1 MKALTERME
10 NCNSSHHPQGGH
22 VGSKLSSF
30 KKANWKN
37 EKLQLLSSSSMRRSY
52 TVKTTVLF
60 SHTLIGKQIERME
73 NCSGSSHHPWGGNV
87 YSKLD
92 SFSRMPTVIR
102 RNWMNGKLQQ
112 KEVFIH
118 EEAVYT
124 FLIGPSL
131 ALIAENSPCRKK
143 KVLGFSSGRGRF

>member
-1 MKALTERME
+1 
-10 NCNSSHHPQGGH
+10 
-22 VGSKLSSF
+22 
-30 KKANWKN
+30 
-37 EKLQLLSSSSMRRSY
+37 
-52 TVKTTVLF
+52 
-60 SHTLIGKQIERME
+60 
-73 NCSGSSHHPWGGNV
+73 
-87 YSKLD
+87 
-92 SFSRMPTVIR
+92 
-102 RNWMNGKLQQ
+102 MNGKLQQ